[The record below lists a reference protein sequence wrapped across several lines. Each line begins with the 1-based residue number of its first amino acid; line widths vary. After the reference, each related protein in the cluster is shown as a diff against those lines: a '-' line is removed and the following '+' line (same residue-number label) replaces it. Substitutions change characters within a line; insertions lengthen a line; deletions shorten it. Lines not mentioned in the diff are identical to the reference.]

1 MTRFVR
7 PAKTLPT
14 FCHKALPHLLEK
26 ILLLEAASAVG
37 SAELRVGQLTV
48 RWEPGTPAGWGE
60 GLRKGEERFNIT
72 DLGSHGR
79 LSSPWG
85 FFKQT
90 LGFPEI
96 EGN

>member
-26 ILLLEAASAVG
+26 ILLLGSGVSLGLSRAAGWPAN
-37 SAELRVGQLTV
+37 
-48 RWEPGTPAGWGE
+48 RWEPGTPGGWGE

-72 DLGSHGR
+72 DLGSHSR